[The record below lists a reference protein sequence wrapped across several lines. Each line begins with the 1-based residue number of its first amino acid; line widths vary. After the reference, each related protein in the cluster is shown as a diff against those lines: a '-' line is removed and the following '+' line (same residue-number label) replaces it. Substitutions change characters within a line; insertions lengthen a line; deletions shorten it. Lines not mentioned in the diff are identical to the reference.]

1 MIPSAIFLVSCYL
14 LGSIPTG
21 YLLVKAVK
29 GIDIRTQGSGN
40 IGMTNVW
47 RVVGAPWGVLT
58 LLLDISKGVIA
69 VEGAHYLKPELD
81 WVAVAAGLIVLLGN
95 VFSIFMGFKGGKGIG
110 VSVGV
115 FYSLLPLPSLIGT
128 FVFISALAVWRM
140 ISVGSLSGVTTMA
153 ALSLFLG
160 QGQHPWSTGLAM
172 VGVVMAWYT
181 HRSNLKRIA
190 DGTEN
195 KVNFGKKKGK
205 RLEDLFIRLR

>member
-1 MIPSAIFLVSCYL
+1 VIPLAVFLVACYL

-47 RVVGAPWGVLT
+47 RVVGASWGVLT

-69 VEGAHYLKPELD
+69 VEGARSLRPDLE
-81 WVAVAAGLIVLLGN
+81 WVAVAAGLNVLLGN
-95 VFSIFMGFKGGKGIG
+95 VFSIFMRFKGGKGIG

-128 FVFISALAVWRM
+128 LVFLCALGVWRM

-153 ALSLFLG
+153 ALSMFLG

-172 VGVVMAWYT
+172 VGVVIAWYT

-195 KVNFGKKKGK
+195 KVNFGKGKGEK
-205 RLEDLFIRLR
+205 A

>member
-195 KVNFGKKKGK
+195 KVNFGKKKGEK
-205 RLEDLFIRLR
+205 A

>member
-1 MIPSAIFLVSCYL
+1 

-47 RVVGAPWGVLT
+47 RVVGASWGVLT

-69 VEGAHYLKPELD
+69 VEGARSLRPDLE
-81 WVAVAAGLIVLLGN
+81 WVAVAAGLNVLLGN
-95 VFSIFMGFKGGKGIG
+95 VFSIFMRFKGGKGIG

-128 FVFISALAVWRM
+128 LVFLCALGVWRM

-153 ALSLFLG
+153 ALSMFLG

-172 VGVVMAWYT
+172 VGVVIAWYT

-195 KVNFGKKKGK
+195 KVNFGKGKGEK
-205 RLEDLFIRLR
+205 A

>member
-1 MIPSAIFLVSCYL
+1 MTLVACWLIAAYL

-29 GIDIRTQGSGN
+29 GFDIRTQGSGN

-58 LLLDISKGVIA
+58 LLLDITKGVLA
-69 VEGAHYLKPELD
+69 VKGAQALMPDAE
-81 WVAVAAGLIVLLGN
+81 WFRVAAGLAVLLGN
-95 VFSIFMGFKGGKGIG
+95 VFSVFMHFKGGKGIG

-115 FYSLLPLPSLIGT
+115 FYSLLLIPSLAGT
-128 FVFISALAVWRM
+128 FVFICALAVWRM

-153 ALSLFLG
+153 ALSLALG
-160 QGQHPWSTGLAM
+160 QGQHPYSTGLAM
-172 VGVVMAWYT
+172 LGVVLAWWT

-190 DGTEN
+190 EGTEN
-195 KVNFGKKKGK
+195 KIGLNKKTGDKQ
-205 RLEDLFIRLR
+205 